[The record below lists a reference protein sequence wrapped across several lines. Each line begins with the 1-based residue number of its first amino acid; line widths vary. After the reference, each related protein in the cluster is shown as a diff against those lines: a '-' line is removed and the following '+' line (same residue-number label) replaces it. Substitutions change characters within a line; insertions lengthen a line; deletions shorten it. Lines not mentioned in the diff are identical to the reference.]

1 MVILSNRMGCKNH
14 SLMCQRLDMANLG
27 AREVRIWMLVVKKNQ
42 VKSSMGN
49 GKIRGQQGQ
58 LSIPKNAALWRTK
71 GILGHSNPAQTCVQ
85 ITYSLASST
94 SLGIENLLQKV
105 AVVLRA
111 MVVMFEDVRHID
123 LPVVLGER
131 SSLTS
136 IFLQSSWLRPNMVK
150 IRVD

>member
-1 MVILSNRMGCKNH
+1 VNPKGGHIFGELATDMLGKRCSQGEIEESWVELGALHEGNLSLDTTRVDESSAVNKKKMVILSNRMGCKNH

-71 GILGHSNPAQTCVQ
+71 GILGHSNPA
-85 ITYSLASST
+85 
-94 SLGIENLLQKV
+94 
-105 AVVLRA
+105 
-111 MVVMFEDVRHID
+111 
-123 LPVVLGER
+123 
-131 SSLTS
+131 
-136 IFLQSSWLRPNMVK
+136 
-150 IRVD
+150 